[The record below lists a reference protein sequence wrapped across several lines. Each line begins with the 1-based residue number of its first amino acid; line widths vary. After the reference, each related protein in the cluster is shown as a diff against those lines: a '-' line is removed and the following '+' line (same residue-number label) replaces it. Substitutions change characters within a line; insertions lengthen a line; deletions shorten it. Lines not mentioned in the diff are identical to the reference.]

1 MRILRVYFAVTM
13 SLVLWLSRAFWLSAG
28 SMPNDPAV
36 VQSAW
41 LTVIIWFLGGVAF
54 LRGDRPIIQL
64 VWSSGAALQLLH
76 VAIAFHA
83 VHGWSHDAAFE
94 HTQKIGGFGEGVYV
108 NYAFTLIWCVD
119 AICLCANFDK
129 YCRRPIW
136 LNWAIHGFMAF
147 IVFNAAVI
155 FGSWVARGLFA
166 IGVTWIWL
174 AIYKSPPPTST
185 SDPTSPFRRRASI

>member
-1 MRILRVYFAVTM
+1 MRILRVYFAITTI
-13 SLVLWLSRAFWLSAG
+13 LALWLSRVFGLPAG
-28 SMPNDPAV
+28 SVPNHPAV

-41 LTVIIWFLGGVAF
+41 LAMMIWFLGGVVF
-54 LRGDRPIIQL
+54 LRCDRPLIQL
-64 VWSSGAALQLLH
+64 VWASGAALQFLH

-83 VHGWSHDAAFE
+83 VHAWSHDAAFE
-94 HTQKIGGFGEGVYV
+94 HTRTIGGFGEGVYV

-119 AICLCANFDK
+119 AMCLCASFDR

-136 LNWAIHGFMAF
+136 LHWVIHGFMAF

-155 FGSWVARGLFA
+155 FGSWVARLHFA

-174 AIYKSPPPTST
+174 AIRTPRGSN
-185 SDPTSPFRRRASI
+185 